1 MNDGRFVCTTDTR
14 NGGIIREIKSPRAK
28 SAPAINRLGFH
39 LDLLTRPLCYCLR
52 DSPISLLI
60 ALFRRLQVGKN
71 LRSIL
76 LTLNRSENRADNL
89 RTDQTC
95 SNVKRCWFQSCY
107 PSLPPPFVIRSAD
120 RRSVRP
126 SYVAE
131 MQSWLQVSKQVH
143 SIRESGCVRDRSGS
157 VTNRFPVRETYKIL
171 SLSLNDASTA

>member
-107 PSLPPPFVIRSAD
+107 PSLPPPFVIRS
-120 RRSVRP
+120 
-126 SYVAE
+126 
-131 MQSWLQVSKQVH
+131 VSKQVH